1 MSIFDEYLACLVH
14 DILNEMNEEK
24 ESQITPVADNADN
37 DSQITPVADNE
48 GNDSQITP
56 VADNADNDSQVT
68 PVANSEDEYRN
79 LINSD
84 NNDLNEK

>member
-1 MSIFDEYLACLVH
+1 MGIFKMSIFDEYLACLVH

-37 DSQITPVADNE
+37 DSQ
-48 GNDSQITP
+48 
-56 VADNADNDSQVT
+56 VT
-68 PVANSEDEYRN
+68 PVTDSEDEYRN

>member
-48 GNDSQITP
+48 
-56 VADNADNDSQVT
+56 
-68 PVANSEDEYRN
+68 DEYRN

-84 NNDLNEK
+84 NDDLNEK

>member
-24 ESQITPVADNADN
+24 ESQITPVADNA
-37 DSQITPVADNE
+37 
-48 GNDSQITP
+48 GNDSQI
-56 VADNADNDSQVT
+56 T

-84 NNDLNEK
+84 NKELNVK

>member
-37 DSQITPVADNE
+37 DSQITPVADN
-48 GNDSQITP
+48 
-56 VADNADNDSQVT
+56 ADNDSQIT

>member
-37 DSQITPVADNE
+37 DSQ
-48 GNDSQITP
+48 
-56 VADNADNDSQVT
+56 VT

-84 NNDLNEK
+84 NKDLNEK

>member
-37 DSQITPVADNE
+37 DSQITPV
-48 GNDSQITP
+48 T
-56 VADNADNDSQVT
+56 
-68 PVANSEDEYRN
+68 
-79 LINSD
+79 D

>member
-24 ESQITPVADNADN
+24 ESQITTVADNADN
-37 DSQITPVADNE
+37 DSQITPVADN
-48 GNDSQITP
+48 
-56 VADNADNDSQVT
+56 ADNDSQIT

-84 NNDLNEK
+84 NKDLNEK

>member
-1 MSIFDEYLACLVH
+1 MGSIFEEYLVCLVH

-24 ESQITPVADNADN
+24 DSQITPVADNAD
-37 DSQITPVADNE
+37 
-48 GNDSQITP
+48 NDSQITP

>member
-37 DSQITPVADNE
+37 DSQITPVTDN
-48 GNDSQITP
+48 
-56 VADNADNDSQVT
+56 
-68 PVANSEDEYRN
+68 EDEYRN

-84 NNDLNEK
+84 NDDLNEK

>member
-37 DSQITPVADNE
+37 DSQ
-48 GNDSQITP
+48 
-56 VADNADNDSQVT
+56 VT
-68 PVANSEDEYRN
+68 PIANSEEN
-79 LINSD
+79 LINFD

>member
-24 ESQITPVADNADN
+24 DSQITPVADNADN

-48 GNDSQITP
+48 
-56 VADNADNDSQVT
+56 
-68 PVANSEDEYRN
+68 DEYRN

-84 NNDLNEK
+84 NDDLNEK

>member
-37 DSQITPVADNE
+37 DSQITPVTDN
-48 GNDSQITP
+48 
-56 VADNADNDSQVT
+56 
-68 PVANSEDEYRN
+68 EDEYRN

-84 NNDLNEK
+84 NKDLNEK

>member
-37 DSQITPVADNE
+37 DSQ
-48 GNDSQITP
+48 
-56 VADNADNDSQVT
+56 VT
-68 PVANSEDEYRN
+68 PIANSEEY

>member
-24 ESQITPVADNADN
+24 E
-37 DSQITPVADNE
+37 
-48 GNDSQITP
+48 SQITP

>member
-37 DSQITPVADNE
+37 DSQITPV
-48 GNDSQITP
+48 T
-56 VADNADNDSQVT
+56 DNA
-68 PVANSEDEYRN
+68 DEYRN
-79 LINSD
+79 LINSN

>member
-14 DILNEMNEEK
+14 DILNEMSEEK

-37 DSQITPVADNE
+37 DSQ
-48 GNDSQITP
+48 
-56 VADNADNDSQVT
+56 VT
-68 PVANSEDEYRN
+68 PIANSEEN

>member
-1 MSIFDEYLACLVH
+1 MH

-37 DSQITPVADNE
+37 DSQITPVADNAD
-48 GNDSQITP
+48 NDSQITP
-56 VADNADNDSQVT
+56 VTDN
-68 PVANSEDEYRN
+68 EDEYRN

-84 NNDLNEK
+84 NKDLNEK

>member
-37 DSQITPVADNE
+37 DSQITPVADNAD
-48 GNDSQITP
+48 NDSQITP
-56 VADNADNDSQVT
+56 VADN
-68 PVANSEDEYRN
+68 EDEYRN

-84 NNDLNEK
+84 NDDLNEK

>member
-24 ESQITPVADNADN
+24 ESQTTPVADNADN

-48 GNDSQITP
+48 
-56 VADNADNDSQVT
+56 
-68 PVANSEDEYRN
+68 DEYRN

-84 NNDLNEK
+84 NDDLNEK